1 MKKNIVLTG
10 DRPTGPLHLGHYVGS
25 LLNRLH
31 LQEKYQQFVMLADVQ
46 ALTDNFDNPEKIRQN
61 IFEVTCDYLAV
72 GIDPSKTTIFIQSY
86 IPQIAELTI
95 FYLNLVTENRL
106 KRNPTLKSEI
116 LQKGYGDNLTMGFLI
131 YPISQVADITF
142 LRANL
147 VPVGEDQLPMIE
159 QTNEI
164 VRAFNRTYQT
174 DVLIEAEA
182 IISPVPRLP
191 GTDGKNKM
199 GKSLGNAIFLSDTAD
214 EIVKKVRSMYT
225 DPDHLKISDPGK
237 IEGNTVFSYLDV
249 FDPDKAEV
257 ERLKE
262 HYQRGGL
269 GDVVLKRRLT
279 DVLDTILKPIRDR
292 RKEFYSNKD
301 YVYKILEEGTRH
313 TEDLARE
320 RMKMIRKAMK
330 INYFDNY

>member
-1 MKKNIVLTG
+1 MKQTIVLTG

-25 LLNRLH
+25 LINRLD
-31 LQEKYQQFVMLADVQ
+31 LQEKYQQFVMIADVQ
-46 ALTDNFDNPEKIRQN
+46 ALTDNFDNPEKISQN
-61 IFEVTCDYLAV
+61 IFEVACDYLAV

-116 LQKGYGDNLTMGFLI
+116 LQKGYGDNLSMGFLV

-164 VRAFNRTYQT
+164 VRAFNRAYQT
-174 DVLIEAEA
+174 DVLVEAEA
-182 IISPVPRLP
+182 IVSPVPRLP

-199 GKSLGNAIFLSDTAD
+199 GKSLGNAIFLSDTSD
-214 EIVKKVRSMYT
+214 EIAKKVRSMYT
-225 DPDHLKISDPGK
+225 DPGHLKITDPGK

-249 FDPDKAEV
+249 FDTDKSEV

-269 GDVVLKRRLT
+269 GDVVLKRRLV
-279 DVLDTILKPIRDR
+279 DVLENLLKPIRDKR
-292 RKEFYSNKD
+292 QEYYSNKD
-301 YVYKILEEGTRH
+301 YVYKVLEEGTKQTRV
-313 TEDLARE
+313 LAVT
-320 RMKMIRKAMK
+320 RMNEIRRAMK
-330 INYFDNY
+330 INYFRNF